1 MISGGHCPPRHWP
14 GRWVREILILAGEAS
29 GDLHGAKLAERLRI
43 LRPDLALA
51 GTGGARM
58 EEAGVTMLAK
68 PEGVVG
74 FVEVIR
80 HLPWHWRLLKLL
92 RARFA
97 TGNVALVILIDYP
110 GFNMRVAAAAKAA
123 GIPVLYYI
131 TPQVW
136 AWKAGRLKTMAEVI
150 TRATVILPFEEELL
164 RAHGID
170 ATFVG
175 HPLLDRAQAMPD
187 RAEARRRIGL
197 PEDGEVLALFPG
209 SRPEEIVRH
218 LADFVAVAR
227 QLEARRPGLRV
238 VVSVAPT
245 IDLRNAQIPF
255 PMIRSA
261 SFDVLRA
268 ADVALCKS
276 GTTTLEAA
284 VAGCPCAIVYR
295 TSPISY
301 MIAKRLVKIA
311 HIGLLNIVAGRRVA
325 PEFVQD
331 DFEPV
336 RVADA
341 LLPLFAASSPER
353 TAMLAGLGEVRARL
367 GTPGASERVALMAS
381 GMVA

>member
-1 MISGGHCPPRHWP
+1 M
-14 GRWVREILILAGEAS
+14 REILILAGEAS
-29 GDLHGAKLAERLRI
+29 GDLHGAKLAERLR
-43 LRPDLALA
+43 LVRPDLALV
-51 GTGGARM
+51 GTGGERM
-58 EEAGVTMLAK
+58 AQAGVTLLAQA
-68 PEGVVG
+68 EGGVG

-80 HLPWHWRLLKLL
+80 HLPRHWRLLNAL
-92 RARFA
+92 RTRFA
-97 TGNVALVILIDYP
+97 KGNVALVILIDYP

-150 TRATVILPFEEELL
+150 TRAAVILPFEEALL
-164 RAHGID
+164 RAHRID

-175 HPLLDRAQAMPD
+175 HPLLDRAQTMPD

-197 PEDGEVLALFPG
+197 PVDGEVLALFPG
-209 SRPEEIVRH
+209 SRPEEIRRH
-218 LADFVAVAR
+218 LSDFVAVAR
-227 QLEARRPGLRV
+227 QLEERRPGLRV

-245 IDLRNAQIPF
+245 IDLGAAALPF
-255 PMIRSA
+255 PMVRSA

-341 LLPLFAASSPER
+341 LMPLFDITSAER
-353 TAMLAGLGEVRARL
+353 LAMLAGLAEVRGRL
-367 GTPGASERVALMAS
+367 GTPGASDRVAEMAS
-381 GMVA
+381 EMVA